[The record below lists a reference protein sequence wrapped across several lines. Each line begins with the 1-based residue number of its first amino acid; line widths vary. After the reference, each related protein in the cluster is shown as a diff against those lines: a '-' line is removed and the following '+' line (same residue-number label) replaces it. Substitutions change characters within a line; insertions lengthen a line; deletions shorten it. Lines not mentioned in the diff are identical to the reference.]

1 MMNNETTKDDCDIV
15 KELVRSI
22 DVIIW
27 NLNQMRGKIADLK
40 IRSNSDSDLY
50 LRVVYIINR
59 LEPEVK

>member
-1 MMNNETTKDDCDIV
+1 MNNETTKDDCDIV